1 MAQYG
6 ISNSDDSKE
15 RVTNPLFY
23 GNLVG
28 SKAVFIAA
36 WGLAAVISM
45 VVGVP
50 LAVLIFSGLCV
61 LSFFAATI
69 KQLELITDALKTANK
84 LAASGLSN

>member
-6 ISNSDDSKE
+6 ASNSEDLKE
-15 RVTNPLFY
+15 RVTSPLFY
-23 GNLVG
+23 KNLSG
-28 SKAVFIAA
+28 SNAVFIAA

-45 VVGVP
+45 VAGVP
-50 LAVLIFSGLCV
+50 LAVLIFSGICV

-84 LAASGLSN
+84 IAASASNK

>member
-6 ISNSDDSKE
+6 ASNSEDLKE
-15 RVTNPLFY
+15 RVASPLFY
-23 GNLVG
+23 KNLSG
-28 SKAVFIAA
+28 SNAAFIAA

-45 VVGVP
+45 AVGVP
-50 LAVLIFSGLCV
+50 LAALIFSGVCV

-84 LAASGLSN
+84 IAASASNK